1 MAWRVGVD
9 IDPNSPRHVALC
21 PMLHASSLAGFWD
34 SAPMCATCGQSC
46 IPTVRPDPQRAD
58 RRSVRP
64 RSRCIGWLLA
74 IEDATVRG
82 KLQFAV
88 PDLMQRPKVSP
99 AQLVG

>member
-1 MAWRVGVD
+1 MALADFGDGAINFDTISVQPSAATVIAEHGGLL
-9 IDPNSPRHVALC
+9 SPGNIR
-21 PMLHASSLAGFWD
+21 D
-34 SAPMCATCGQSC
+34 
-46 IPTVRPDPQRAD
+46 DERAD
-58 RRSVRP
+58 RRSVRA

-88 PDLMQRPKVSP
+88 PDLMQRPKVAP